1 MIESFTHRKS
11 TINDLR
17 VAIRKATIPDVPAI
31 LPLMKQLGYPVSED
45 ELRLRFKRFTQN
57 PGYGVAL
64 ASLDSQIVG
73 WVAWSK
79 SELLILD
86 KTRFN
91 IEGLVIDE
99 KFRGQGIGKKLMT
112 FVEDF
117 AQEYAPI
124 VIDVTSGVRRAKD
137 GTHEF
142 YKKLGYSHDGPK
154 AKIFFRKE
162 I

>member
-1 MIESFTHRKS
+1 MS
-11 TINDLR
+11 TNSIVIRHANIND
-17 VAIRKATIPDVPAI
+17 IPEI
-31 LPLMKQLGYPVSED
+31 SPLLAQLGYPCD
-45 ELRLRFKRFTQN
+45 LKDLRARFKRFIQN
-57 PGYGVAL
+57 PGYGVVVAC
-64 ASLDSQIVG
+64 LDERLVG

-91 IEGLVIDE
+91 IEGLVVDE
-99 KFRGQGIGKKLMT
+99 KFRGQGIGKKLMD

-117 AQEYAPI
+117 VREYTPS